1 MKRIM
6 AVMVLAL
13 VIVGFQA
20 PATAADPMTMTVID
34 FEGLADYQIVDD
46 YYYSTHGVIF
56 AGAEILTAGGSLSGL
71 YPPKSGSC
79 VVYDYLGYA
88 DPGTMTITFSTLYTH
103 VGGYFT
109 ANTALTFTAY
119 DSGGNPVGQDLSL
132 DRANYIGAGLGL
144 DPNHYLHVDYA
155 GGIAK
160 VVIED
165 TGNDFVMDDLTFGGD
180 VRPPANVKYLHST
193 DGVFN
198 LTDPIGTQWHELWP
212 IFCREY
218 HLSSWNDTSGDGVL
232 SYCDR
237 IDMYEKP
244 DGELRPY
251 HVENVTITLVVTR
264 GDMVVV
270 DELVGNGLGKL
281 PAAELMYIEL
291 VGGYNETALGE
302 PIGTLWHEI
311 YPNFCK
317 TYNLTG
323 VATDNGGELGYCDFI
338 DLTDKATGEVTVC
351 HVEEV
356 AIDIVVTP
364 EPPPVGGEAYPVS
377 KASVLAPWIA
387 VAALL
392 AGGISWYVL
401 RRRRDQS

>member
-6 AVMVLAL
+6 GVLVLAL
-13 VIVGFQA
+13 VMLGFQA
-20 PATAADPMTMTVID
+20 PAAAAPPMTVID
-34 FEGLADYQIVDD
+34 FEGLADNQIVQD
-46 YYYSTHGVIF
+46 YYYSTHGVYF
-56 AGAEILTAGGSLSGL
+56 AGAQILTAGGSLSDL
-71 YPPKSGSC
+71 YPPHSGSC
-79 VVYDYLGYA
+79 VVYDYPGYA
-88 DPGTMTITFSTLYTH
+88 DPGTITITFSTPYTH
-103 VGGYFT
+103 VGAYFT

-119 DSGGNPVGQDLSL
+119 DSIGNPVGQDLSL
-132 DRANYIGAGLGL
+132 DRANYVGAGLGL

-165 TGNDFVMDDLTFGGD
+165 SSNDFVMDDLTFGGY
-180 VRPPANVKYLHST
+180 VSPPANVKYLHST
-193 DGVFN
+193 VGLFN

-212 IFCREY
+212 VFCREY
-218 HLSSWNDTSGDGVL
+218 HMSSWNDTSGDGLL

-251 HVENVTITLVVTR
+251 HVEEVTITLVVTPMET
-264 GDMVVV
+264 G
-270 DELVGNGLGKL
+270 E
-281 PAAELMYIEL
+281 PIYIEL
-291 VGGYNETALGE
+291 VGGFNETALVE

-311 YPNFCK
+311 YPDFC
-317 TYNLTG
+317 TTHNLTG
-323 VATDNGGELGYCDFI
+323 WKENTSGVLDFCDYI
-338 DLTDKATGEVTVC
+338 LLENVVVKKVGWL

-387 VAALL
+387 VGALVG
-392 AGGISWYVL
+392 GGISWYVL
-401 RRRRDQS
+401 RRRKAQS